1 MDNNS
6 HITDKD
12 SHSQI
17 ELRNQEMT
25 DLLGDAPVWLIH
37 TGSYLLYGV
46 LSMFLLGTVFISYP
60 DVVRGQAVIDDLAN
74 VEWVTVNSSG
84 QIETLFVRNDSIVKR
99 GDTIGVIQNSA
110 RLTDVKRFCR
120 VLTNIEEYYLTNN
133 TNLLRVFPFD
143 LIMGEMSE
151 SYEVFTQAVKNCLIY
166 DDYHYFAQRKTFLQK
181 ELGILKREPEKNE
194 LPILKVERD
203 IFELSIAHKMEM
215 EKNKKQLEVA
225 YENMVNSLKSWESKY
240 LIKSNNEGR
249 IVLGDVRGLTR
260 MINKGD
266 TICSVISNNK
276 EEFVARMQLGQ
287 DKVAGVEVGNPVNIN
302 LAKYPSHTYGIL
314 RGEVTSIFFI
324 PYNKM
329 YEVNITFPHQ
339 LITTTQKEIKYELGL
354 AGEADIITS
363 NRSIL
368 SRIFNPIYNLFGK
381 REFENDNNQ

>member
-6 HITDKD
+6 NITDKD

-25 DLLGDAPVWLIH
+25 DLLGDAPVWLVH

-60 DVVRGQAVIDDLAN
+60 NTVRGQILIDDLAN
-74 VEWVTVNSSG
+74 VEWVTANSSG
-84 QIETLFVRNDSIVKR
+84 QIANLFVKNDSIVKR

-110 RLTDVKRFCR
+110 RLNDVKRFCR
-120 VLTNIEEYYLTNN
+120 VLTNVEEYYQTNN

-166 DDYHYFAQRKTFLQK
+166 DDYHYFSQRKTFLQK

-203 IFELSIAHKMEM
+203 IFELSIAHKMEL

-225 YENMVNSLKSWESKY
+225 YENMVNSIRNWESKY
-240 LIKSNNEGR
+240 LIRSHSEGR
-249 IVLGDVRGLTR
+249 IVMGEVRGLTR
-260 MINKGD
+260 MVNTGD
-266 TICSVISNNK
+266 TICSVISSNK
-276 EEFVARMQLGQ
+276 EEFVARMQLEQ
-287 DKVAGVEVGNPVNIN
+287 ENVAGVEIGNPVNIS
-302 LAKYPSHTYGIL
+302 LAKYPPHTYG
-314 RGEVTSIFFI
+314 
-324 PYNKM
+324 
-329 YEVNITFPHQ
+329 
-339 LITTTQKEIKYELGL
+339 
-354 AGEADIITS
+354 
-363 NRSIL
+363 
-368 SRIFNPIYNLFGK
+368 
-381 REFENDNNQ
+381 